1 MAYFVIIC
9 LSLMYSVVLNVV
21 YFRKN
26 HLRTQETKYYSILIV
41 FNLIALISELICG
54 ISGHVLPVGN
64 ILSTTLTKI
73 FMSYLTIFSCFISL
87 YIYMICFNNKP
98 NVFNTIKYSL
108 LSILV
113 VGILV
118 ILYLPISTYQGY
130 ATGPSVDFV
139 FGIGTFFITVGLIP
153 IFLRYKYVDLK
164 KILPFILFMLGNLVV
179 ALIQKYNPQMTITT
193 SIECLVMFVMYFTI
207 ENPDV
212 KMIQE
217 LTKARTLSEQNANE
231 KNEFLSVVTDDIQE
245 KLNRVEKLY
254 DDMCNLNPSKEMR
267 EDLDNLKIIVDNA
280 RIKIRNSIDVSQMD
294 SMYLN
299 AVNTKYNIR
308 LLLNSV
314 YAMTKSKVKDNVD
327 YRLVIN
333 DNIPE
338 ELFGDSI
345 KIKQVINT
353 LISNSIRF
361 TNSGYIE
368 LRANCIIKNDLCR
381 LIISVE
387 DSGSGIDIYKQ
398 NEILSNHDDLTK
410 EEINKK
416 DDKDLNLKMVRKI
429 INLIGGSFSIDSNKF
444 NGTIVTV
451 YVDQKIADEDKTNY
465 EKKIEEYSEKIL
477 NVKRV
482 ALIATEN
489 SDIKNIKSICKKKG
503 YDFKYY
509 DMTKKCLDDVRADEH
524 FDVIVI
530 DENMDKI
537 DAKSFLAKVNDV
549 KTFNG
554 KVFIITNNKDLKSKK
569 ELLELGF
576 KAILIRPLNRKDLLD
591 FFNLT

>member
-1 MAYFVIIC
+1 
-9 LSLMYSVVLNVV
+9 
-21 YFRKN
+21 
-26 HLRTQETKYYSILIV
+26 
-41 FNLIALISELICG
+41 
-54 ISGHVLPVGN
+54 
-64 ILSTTLTKI
+64 
-73 FMSYLTIFSCFISL
+73 
-87 YIYMICFNNKP
+87 MICFNNKP